1 MAWFKRVVIF
11 RHMLMGSCVALALLT
26 STTPLSSAQTSDTL
40 SHPIQKIDTDE
51 IDRRAKAMIE
61 KLDMPGLSIATVED
75 GKITFAKGYGETLK
89 GSGDDVT
96 ADTVFRWASVS
107 KGIAAHILTTMA
119 AEGDLSLL
127 SPISNYKTSLSLP
140 KKEVDISVAQLLSHQ
155 VGIVRNAYD
164 NYIEAGKGAK
174 ETRQKL
180 SGLRYI
186 CPPTECHTY
195 QNVAY
200 DASAEI
206 IESLTQLPYKS
217 TAKTEVFDRFGME
230 TATVTYEGLH
240 QSKSW
245 AKPHSKRGKPFKG
258 VKRTYYRLPAAAGVN
273 SSVKDLARWMIGQ
286 MPDHDTS
293 SISLAEQVQ
302 YDLQTP
308 LVKTR
313 REERFLNRKYWRLD
327 NSHYGLGFRVYDYAG
342 HKVVGHRGGVQGYR
356 ALILFDPE
364 KRSGIAMMWNSSHS
378 QPIGLQMEFMDQLY
392 GLPKTDWLRLQEES

>member
-1 MAWFKRVVIF
+1 MAI
-11 RHMLMGSCVALALLT
+11 
-26 STTPLSSAQTSDTL
+26 PLSSAQTPPPITA
-40 SHPIQKIDTDE
+40 PIQKIDTDE
-51 IDRRAKAMIE
+51 INRRAKTLIE
-61 KLDMPGLSIATVED
+61 KFDMAGLAIATVED
-75 GKITFAKGYGETLK
+75 GKLTFAKGYGETLK
-89 GSGDDVT
+89 GSGDKVT
-96 ADTVFRWASVS
+96 SDTVFRWASVS
-107 KGIAAHILTTMA
+107 KGVAAYILASMA

-127 SPISNYKTSLSLP
+127 TPISDYETSLSLP
-140 KKEVDISVAQLLSHQ
+140 EKEVDISIAQLLSHQ

-174 ETRQKL
+174 EVRQKL

-206 IESLTQLPYKS
+206 IESVTKLPYKS
-217 TAKTEVFDRFGME
+217 TAKTNVFDRFGME

-240 QSKSW
+240 QSKNW
-245 AKPHSKRGKPFKG
+245 AKPHSRRGKPYKG

-286 MPDHDTS
+286 MPDDDLST
-293 SISLAEQVQ
+293 ISRAEQVQ

-308 LVKTR
+308 LVKTL

-356 ALILFDPE
+356 ALMLFDPE
-364 KRSGIAMMWNSSHS
+364 KRSGIAVMWNSAHS

-392 GLPKTDWLRLQEES
+392 GLPKTDWLRLEEGS